1 MARDLAAGDSP
12 DQEARCKVEQS
23 IVPGADDGTTT
34 KAGIAYAPASAV
46 ENEAIISHVT
56 ELVNTIYAAEEAGFW
71 KDGFIRTSTDEIRQ
85 FIRDGELALAWRP
98 GATPD
103 HSPPTNI
110 MGCIR
115 SQLLDPRTG
124 EFGLLV
130 CDPAARGSG
139 IGRDLLR
146 FVEENI
152 KRRGGQVM
160 RLELLVGDGWVHP
173 LKERLG
179 KWYER
184 AGYKLVRTGSI
195 EEAFPRLVPMIA
207 GPSLF
212 RIYEKTL

>member
-1 MARDLAAGDSP
+1 MMARDLAAGDSP

-23 IVPGADDGTTT
+23 IVSGAEGTTT
-34 KAGIAYAPASAV
+34 KANIAYAPASAV
-46 ENEAIISHVT
+46 ENEAIVTHVT

-85 FIRDGELALAWRP
+85 CIRDGELALAWRP
-98 GATPD
+98 GASPD
-103 HSPPTNI
+103 HSSPTNI

-115 SQLLDPRTG
+115 SQLLDARTG

-139 IGRDLLR
+139 IGRDLLQ
-146 FVEENI
+146 FVEESI

-184 AGYKLVRTGSI
+184 AGYKLIRTGSI